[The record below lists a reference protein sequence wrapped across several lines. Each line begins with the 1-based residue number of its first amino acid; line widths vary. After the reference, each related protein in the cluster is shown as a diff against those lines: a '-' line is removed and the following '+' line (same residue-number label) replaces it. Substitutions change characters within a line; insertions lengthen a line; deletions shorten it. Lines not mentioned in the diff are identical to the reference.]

1 MKDIDKNRKK
11 ALDIARL
18 AAERS
23 GAAFFVGGYV
33 RDKLMGIADTEN
45 KDIDVEVHGL
55 APKQLEEILD
65 TLGERI
71 NIGESFGIYALKGY
85 GIDIAMPRS
94 EKNTE
99 TLRSA
104 LTRS

>member
-1 MKDIDKNRKK
+1 MKDIDKNREK

-45 KDIDVEVHGL
+45 KDIDIEVHVL
-55 APKQLEEILD
+55 HQSSSRRYWIPS
-65 TLGERI
+65 
-71 NIGESFGIYALKGY
+71 ESA
-85 GIDIAMPRS
+85 
-94 EKNTE
+94 
-99 TLRSA
+99 
-104 LTRS
+104 